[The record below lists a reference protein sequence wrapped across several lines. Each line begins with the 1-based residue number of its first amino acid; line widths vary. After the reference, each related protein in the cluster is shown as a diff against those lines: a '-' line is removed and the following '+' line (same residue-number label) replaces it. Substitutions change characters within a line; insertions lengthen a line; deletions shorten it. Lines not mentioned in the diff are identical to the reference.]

1 MKNSGANQLLLRL
14 DLFSFFRVTKRLVE
28 LEGGWRTCIRIQARL
43 TSALKLLTIMASYG
57 KKHWI
62 VGMAVLVGCVLL
74 ALLRT
79 FYADDGLSTSFFN
92 RVVQAASCSSAYRD
106 LQDSSSSKIVFKY
119 HFANRV
125 FTTLRADNT
134 FTIDIYC
141 LTQVLLIIFLTVV
154 VIGFLQ
160 LSLVAIYVLKVYLHK
175 PISNGSAEVEDA
187 EANFSTSS
195 NYLQDCIPYSYK
207 DLAHAANGFT
217 KEIGRGSF
225 GVVYSG
231 KLIHEGEQKDVAIK
245 RMIWKG
251 RRIRDPVFEGEIK
264 RIGMLRHKNVLQLL
278 GYSDTTEKDKPLLMV
293 TPLHSSLAKHL
304 EDDSL
309 PWLNWA
315 ARFRI
320 AVGVAEGLAYLHEG
334 AQQRLVHHDIKP
346 GNILFNKET
355 FQAYIADFGSSRLME
370 PMRDEMETKH
380 IIGTSGYMDPH
391 FREHKKRTTKVDV
404 YSFGVVLFVLVAGG
418 KQSTKVSDLVDRAV
432 DTDVIDPDFSQHDAS
447 SYKHD
452 EVIRTLQ
459 VARLCTKYEPE
470 LRPTMSEVVMML
482 RGDIPVSRFAQDLS
496 RAAAS
501 VATFAQ
507 RGAQA
512 AIFKV
517 KSLVG

>member
-1 MKNSGANQLLLRL
+1 M
-14 DLFSFFRVTKRLVE
+14 V
-28 LEGGWRTCIRIQARL
+28 
-43 TSALKLLTIMASYG
+43 YG
-57 KKHWI
+57 KMRWI
-62 VGMAVLVGCVLL
+62 AAVAVPVVCILL
-74 ALLRT
+74 AILLGA
-79 FYADDGLSTSFFN
+79 FCADEGFSTSLFD
-92 RVVQAASCSSAYRD
+92 RVVQAASCLSTYTDHEESNTN
-106 LQDSSSSKIVFKY
+106 IIFKY
-119 HFANRV
+119 QILNRV
-125 FTTLRADNT
+125 FITLRSNNT
-134 FTIDIYC
+134 FTVNIFC
-141 LTQVLLIIFLTVV
+141 LSQVLLIISLTVA
-154 VIGFLQ
+154 VIVFLQ
-160 LSLVAIYVLKVYLHK
+160 LSLVAVYILKVYLRK
-175 PISNGSAEVEDA
+175 PTPSGSTEVE
-187 EANFSTSS
+187 ENSGTSS
-195 NYLQDCIPYSYK
+195 RYLQDCIPYSYK

-217 KEIGRGSF
+217 KDIGRGSF

-231 KLIHEGEQKDVAIK
+231 KLIHEGRQKDVAIK
-245 RMIWKG
+245 RMHPHHRSVDK
-251 RRIRDPVFEGEIK
+251 DFEGEIK

-293 TPLHSSLAKHL
+293 TPLYSSLAKYL

-315 ARFRI
+315 ARYKI

-346 GNILFNKET
+346 GNILFNSEF

-370 PMRDEMETKH
+370 PMRDEVETEH
-380 IIGTSGYMDPH
+380 TIGTSGYMDPH

-418 KQSTKVSDLVDRAV
+418 KQSTKVPVLVDRAV

-482 RGDIPVSRFAQDLS
+482 RGDIPVSRIAKDLS
-496 RAAAS
+496 RVAAS
-501 VATFAQ
+501 VATFAHS
-507 RGAQA
+507 A
-512 AIFKV
+512 FSTM
-517 KSLVG
+517 KSFNTRRAEQL